1 MTTHY
6 EVLGVAPRADLDTIK
21 RAFRQAAKAHHPDL
35 RGGGDAAADH
45 QLKMIIVAYKVLRD
59 PDLRAE
65 YDAHLAFERDG
76 VRRERWDAI
85 LQFTA
90 ATAVLS
96 AILIG
101 LEILLLPAINDWMS
115 PPSPPRSITL
125 APSPQPRSEP
135 QRPAATAEVAP
146 APGVR
151 DATGTVP
158 PASPNLAS
166 PSPSPPAEAQAGERV
181 PPAKPMTAASL
192 L

>member
-1 MTTHY
+1 MARGRAMTTHY
-6 EVLGVAPRADLDTIK
+6 EVLGVGPRADLDTIK

-35 RGGGDAAADH
+35 TGGGDAAADH

-96 AILIG
+96 AVLIG

-115 PPSPPRSITL
+115 PPQPTRSITQ
-125 APSPQPRSEP
+125 APSQPRSEP
-135 QRPAATAEVAP
+135 QHPASA
-146 APGVR
+146 G
-151 DATGTVP
+151 G
-158 PASPNLAS
+158 PASPPAVQDTTGAVSTAS
-166 PSPSPPAEAQAGERV
+166 PIPGGPAPSPPAQAEA
-181 PPAKPMTAASL
+181 
-192 L
+192 